1 MCESSTAPD
10 TVCLPLLPSIG
21 GRICNHFLMS
31 LIAILKLI
39 AAFSIGAIPFAVV
52 AMWGTGLDVTRVG
65 SKNPG
70 FNNVLRVST
79 RPRAAFA
86 LFGDLSKGALAV
98 FLLSS
103 PTEPEWF
110 LWGLGLA
117 AVAGHCWTPFL
128 KFNGGKGVATMA
140 GALLYLEFGI
150 TVSCLILYP
159 TLRIFGRK
167 MGWAQEGAI
176 SSMTTMTVISVLIF
190 ILRGPEAG
198 VFSFIALAIVV
209 IRHAPNI
216 RQLLP

>member
-1 MCESSTAPD
+1 
-10 TVCLPLLPSIG
+10 
-21 GRICNHFLMS
+21 MS
-31 LIAILKLI
+31 WIAVLNLA

-52 AMWGTGLDVTRVG
+52 AMWGTGLDVTKVG

-70 FNNVLRVST
+70 FNNVLRVSS
-79 RPRAAFA
+79 RGRAGIA

-103 PTEPEWF
+103 PSDPSWVP
-110 LWGLGLA
+110 WGLGVA

-140 GALLYLEFGI
+140 GALLYLEFAI
-150 TVSCLILYP
+150 TAACLILYP

-176 SSMTTMTVISVLIF
+176 SSMTTMTVISVVIF
-190 ILRGPEAG
+190 ALRGAEAG
-198 VFSFIALAIVV
+198 VFSFIALAIIV
-209 IRHAPNI
+209 IRHSPNI
-216 RQLLP
+216 RQLFP